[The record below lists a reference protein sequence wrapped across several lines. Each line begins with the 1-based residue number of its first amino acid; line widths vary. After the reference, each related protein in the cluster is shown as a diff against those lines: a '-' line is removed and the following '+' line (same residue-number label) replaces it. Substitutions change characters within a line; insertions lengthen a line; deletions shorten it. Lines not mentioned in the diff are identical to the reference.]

1 MKLAISNLAWPAE
14 QEKTILALMKQYGY
28 TGLEIAPGKVI
39 PVDPYGNINEAKKW
53 ANMMGRDRQLS
64 IISLQSIWYG
74 RQEMLFGD
82 LAERN
87 FLLKYTM
94 KAIDFANAV
103 GAKNLVFG
111 CPKNRNIPKNA
122 DLNNAH
128 SLAVD
133 FFRQLGNYA
142 LDREVVI
149 GMEANPAIYGTNFL
163 NTTQD
168 ALKFIKQVDSEG
180 VKLNFDV
187 GTLLANNEGLDVL
200 ADNIEMISH
209 VHISE
214 PGLKMIE
221 KRKLHNELAEI
232 LEKNG
237 YNKYVSIEMVNISN
251 AELKQCMEYVRS
263 VFC

>member
-87 FLLKYTM
+87 FLLNYTM

-133 FFRQLGNYA
+133 FFRQLGDYA

-163 NTTQD
+163 NTTKKRNEVEAKQLTENMLRLQR
-168 ALKFIKQVDSEG
+168 LKYQINAGMFNDDPNKR
-180 VKLNFDV
+180 
-187 GTLLANNEGLDVL
+187 AL
-200 ADNIEMISH
+200 ADNSFGILVKDIARITGKDIE
-209 VHISE
+209 VVA
-214 PGLKMIE
+214 
-221 KRKLHNELAEI
+221 NELNNYINE
-232 LEKNG
+232 
-237 YNKYVSIEMVNISN
+237 
-251 AELKQCMEYVRS
+251 
-263 VFC
+263 